1 MIRSFYFITLVV
13 LCVIGTGCS
22 FSGPKLRPVV
32 TGSSGGGYSF
42 GMLLDDLNDSK
53 QANVQARAE
62 FVARGEA
69 SLPHLLRD
77 IDLRNDDD
85 LDDKRLD
92 RATRALRVMR
102 ELRSPVA
109 IEACHWLL
117 LEAEIDVN
125 GLSKDALYSEAI
137 GYLGDQF
144 DQLEARET
152 YLEFVRDCP
161 EKYIIGTFV
170 KKHWRAG
177 RRVDLL
183 RVDVLCNVL
192 LLSEN
197 HDETFKSEEHD
208 AMFEDVLVALVG
220 EMQQPTYGG
229 SAVHR
234 LGKNG
239 FTLKVDPRD
248 ARGIES
254 LLLLFTK
261 EGPVAGPVD
270 AAVMRP

>member
-1 MIRSFYFITLVV
+1 MRTLYCMILMVAC
-13 LCVIGTGCS
+13 CVASGCAV
-22 FSGPKLRPVV
+22 SGPKLHPVT
-32 TGSSGGGYSF
+32 TGASGGAHSF
-42 GMLLDDLNDSK
+42 GMLLADLNDSK
-53 QANVQARAE
+53 QANAQARAE
-62 FVARGEA
+62 LVALGEA
-69 SLPHLLRD
+69 SLPHLLWD
-77 IDLRNDDD
+77 IDLRNADY

-92 RATRALRVMR
+92 RATRALRVVR
-102 ELRSPVA
+102 EMRSPVA

-125 GLSKDALYSEAI
+125 GISTDALYSEAI

-144 DQLEARET
+144 DQREARET

-192 LLSEN
+192 LLSDN
-197 HDETFKSEEHD
+197 HDETFKSKEHD
-208 AMFEDVLVALVG
+208 AMFEDVLIALVG
-220 EMQQPTYGG
+220 EMAQPTYGG

-261 EGPVAGPVD
+261 EGPVAGPAD
-270 AAVMRP
+270 EAVMRP

>member
-1 MIRSFYFITLVV
+1 MRAWYFMVLVM
-13 LCVIGTGCS
+13 LCAVGTGCLS
-22 FSGPKLRPVV
+22 ASRPRPVI
-32 TGSSGGGYSF
+32 TGSSGGAHSF
-42 GMLLDDLNDSK
+42 GMLLEDLNDSK
-53 QANVQARAE
+53 QANAD
-62 FVARGEA
+62 ARGQLVVLGEE
-69 SLPHLLRD
+69 SVPHLLWD
-77 IDLRNDDD
+77 VDLREEEHPNQ
-85 LDDKRLD
+85 KRLN
-92 RATRALRVMR
+92 RATRALRVIR
-102 ELRSPVA
+102 EIGSPEA
-109 IEACHWLL
+109 IELCRYIL
-117 LEAEIDVN
+117 LEAEIEVN
-125 GLSKDALYSEAI
+125 GISKHALYSEAI

-144 DQLEARET
+144 EQLEARKV
-152 YLEFVRDCP
+152 YLAFVRDYQ

-197 HDETFKSEEHD
+197 HAETFDAEEHD
-208 AMFEDVLVALVG
+208 AMFEEVLVALVG

-254 LLLLFTK
+254 LLLLFAK
-261 EGPVAGPVD
+261 EGPVAGPAD
-270 AAVMRP
+270 EAAVTP